1 MRDINSRIKDRKKG
15 QMITEYHL
23 TYKAP
28 LVGIEPNLNNFLRD
42 LKKLQDFAWAKN
54 STEVE

>member
-1 MRDINSRIKDRKKG
+1 
-15 QMITEYHL
+15 MIYEYHL